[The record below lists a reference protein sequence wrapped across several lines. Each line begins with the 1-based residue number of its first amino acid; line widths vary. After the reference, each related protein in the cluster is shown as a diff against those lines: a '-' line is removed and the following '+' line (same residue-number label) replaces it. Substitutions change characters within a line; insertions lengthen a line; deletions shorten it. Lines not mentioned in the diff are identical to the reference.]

1 MVQVHRSGS
10 SVSIP
15 RRLSHHVPVV
25 PIIDSQE
32 FEQKLTIQ
40 FHDPASEDF
49 QLYKSAEESLYQLVD
64 RVNCDI
70 VGKQKFSFKNRKSHQ
85 LTDVELKVMEM
96 LRDRDVTAEDIIE
109 VFRKILTEENIDQM
123 ERMISDSSKNSD
135 EIVTHFFQ
143 KGQLRNM
150 SLQEKMKQLIGREN
164 VSDQEMLRHLRSQ
177 LGPKSKE
184 QLERMLQ
191 KGASVS
197 DIVKYFLENGKT
209 ADQENEELR
218 QKMKKILSE
227 GNLSPELVL
236 SALEMN
242 LTEAEKLKLNELI
255 QRGLTTDEIL
265 KELMKGKESGKE
277 REISETEQLALL
289 RNQLGD
295 KSKEEL
301 EKMLEEGHSLS
312 EVIKYFM
319 SPGPPGTAQSQDF
332 ETYLRNIL
340 QREDLSEQEKIDV
353 IFSKLNTTERKQL
366 NEMLSQGM
374 NLEQII
380 DILSKNKKSNQD
392 KTCHQNVTDILNNS
406 NLTIEQKFELLKG
419 NMKPEELREIQQ
431 LITRGLSVEEA
442 LRAVADIDEA
452 GNTGE
457 ESDFAQRIR
466 KLTKGKLL
474 SQSELLERIK

>member
-40 FHDPASEDF
+40 FHDPGSDDF

-70 VGKQKFSFKNRKSHQ
+70 VGKQKFSFRNRKSRQ
-85 LTDVELKVMEM
+85 LTDVELKVMEI
-96 LRDRDVTAEDIIE
+96 LKDRDATAEDIIE
-109 VFRKILTEENIDQM
+109 IFRKILIEENIDQM
-123 ERMISDSSKNSD
+123 EQIISDSSKNSD

-150 SLQEKMKQLIGREN
+150 SLQDKMKQLIGQEN
-164 VSDQEMLRHLRSQ
+164 VSNQEMLRLLRSQ
-177 LGPKSKE
+177 LGPKSRE
-184 QLERMLQ
+184 QLEEMLQ

-197 DIVKYFLENGKT
+197 EVVKYFLENGKT
-209 ADQENEELR
+209 PDQENEELR
-218 QKMKKILSE
+218 QKMRKILSE
-227 GNLSPELVL
+227 GNLSPESVL
-236 SALEMN
+236 SALETN
-242 LTEAEKLKLNELI
+242 LTEAEKEKLNELI

-265 KELMKGKESGKE
+265 KELMKEKEKVHE
-277 REISETEQLALL
+277 RELSESEQVALL
-289 RNQLGD
+289 KNQLGD
-295 KSKEEL
+295 KSREEL
-301 EKMLEEGHSLS
+301 EKMLEMGHSLS

-319 SPGPPGTAQSQDF
+319 SPGTQSQSQSQDF
-332 ETYLRNIL
+332 ENFLRNIL
-340 QREDLSEQEKIDV
+340 QRKDLSEKEKLDV
-353 IFSKLNTTERKQL
+353 IISRLNDTERKQL
-366 NEMLSQGM
+366 DEMLSQGM
-374 NLEQII
+374 NLDQII

-392 KTCHQNVTDILNNS
+392 KACHQNVTDILNNS

-419 NMKPEELREIQQ
+419 NMKPEELKEIQL

-452 GNTGE
+452 GDTGE
-457 ESDFAQRIR
+457 ESDFARRIR

-474 SQSELLERIK
+474 SQAELLERIK

>member
-64 RVNCDI
+64 RVNCNI
-70 VGKQKFSFKNRKSHQ
+70 VGKQKFSFRNRKSRQ
-85 LTDVELKVMEM
+85 LTDVELKVMEI
-96 LRDRDVTAEDIIE
+96 LKDRDATAEDIIE
-109 VFRKILTEENIDQM
+109 IFRKILIEENIDQM
-123 ERMISDSSKNSD
+123 ERIISDSSKNSD

-150 SLQEKMKQLIGREN
+150 SLQDKMKQLIGQEN
-164 VSDQEMLRHLRSQ
+164 VSDQEMLRLLRSQ
-177 LGPKSKE
+177 LGPKSRE
-184 QLERMLQ
+184 QLEEMLQ

-197 DIVKYFLENGKT
+197 EVVKYFLENGKT
-209 ADQENEELR
+209 PDQENEELR
-218 QKMKKILSE
+218 QKMRKILSE
-227 GNLSPELVL
+227 GNLSPESVL
-236 SALEMN
+236 SALETN
-242 LTEAEKLKLNELI
+242 LTEAEKEKLNELI

-265 KELMKGKESGKE
+265 KELMKEKGHE
-277 REISETEQLALL
+277 RELSETEQLALL

-301 EKMLEEGHSLS
+301 EKMLEMGHSLS

-319 SPGPPGTAQSQDF
+319 SPGTQSQSQSQDF
-332 ETYLRNIL
+332 ENFLRTIL
-340 QREDLSEQEKIDV
+340 QRKDLSEKEKLDV
-353 IFSKLNTTERKQL
+353 IISKLNDTERKQL
-366 NEMLSQGM
+366 DEMLSQGM
-374 NLEQII
+374 NLDQII
-380 DILSKNKKSNQD
+380 DILAKNKKSNQD
-392 KTCHQNVTDILNNS
+392 KACHQNVTDILSNS

-419 NMKPEELREIQQ
+419 NMKPEELREIQS
-431 LITRGLSVEEA
+431 LINSGMSVEEA

-457 ESDFAQRIR
+457 ESDFATRIR

-474 SQSELLERIK
+474 SQADLLERIK

>member
-1 MVQVHRSGS
+1 MLYMKINNQRTK
-10 SVSIP
+10 
-15 RRLSHHVPVV
+15 HV
-25 PIIDSQE
+25 
-32 FEQKLTIQ
+32 
-40 FHDPASEDF
+40 
-49 QLYKSAEESLYQLVD
+49 
-64 RVNCDI
+64 
-70 VGKQKFSFKNRKSHQ
+70 
-85 LTDVELKVMEM
+85 LK
-96 LRDRDVTAEDIIE
+96 

-123 ERMISDSSKNSD
+123 ERMTSDSSKNSD

-184 QLERMLQ
+184 QLEAMLQ
-191 KGASVS
+191 KGDSVS
-197 DIVKYFLENGKT
+197 EIVKYFLENGKT
-209 ADQENEELR
+209 PDQENEDLR

-236 SALEMN
+236 SALETN
-242 LTEAEKLKLNELI
+242 LTEAEKQKLNELI

-301 EKMLEEGHSLS
+301 DKMLKEGHSLS

-319 SPGPPGTAQSQDF
+319 SPGTPGTAQSQDF
-332 ETYLRNIL
+332 EGSLRNIL

-353 IFSKLNTTERKQL
+353 IFSKLNATERKQL

-406 NLTIEQKFELLKG
+406 SLTIEQKYCLG
-419 NMKPEELREIQQ
+419 AICC
-431 LITRGLSVEEA
+431 TA
-442 LRAVADIDEA
+442 
-452 GNTGE
+452 
-457 ESDFAQRIR
+457 
-466 KLTKGKLL
+466 
-474 SQSELLERIK
+474 